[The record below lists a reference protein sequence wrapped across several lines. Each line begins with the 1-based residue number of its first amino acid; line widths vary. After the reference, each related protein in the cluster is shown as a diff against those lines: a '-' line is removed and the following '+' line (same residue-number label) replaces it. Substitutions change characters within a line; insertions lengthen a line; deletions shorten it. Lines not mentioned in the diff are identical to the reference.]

1 MIRNFGGAEGFGLH
15 DIRSWQTVIAV
26 CVLLLASVVAAGAE
40 TLRGHALVVGQSD
53 YEHLSKLPNPANDA
67 QAVSGLL
74 EQLGFSVQLAE
85 NRNAAALTGDLDA
98 FVEESAGADVALV
111 YFSGHGVEAGGEN
124 FLLPTDADPAAL
136 DATGGNLVA
145 LSSLLKPLQAQ
156 AKIVIVLVDACRT
169 NPFPDGT
176 MVRTATDPDGVA
188 IGEAGLGLPRGMTVL
203 SGDGGNENLGL
214 VIGFA
219 AEPGR
224 VALDGEPGGNSP
236 YAAAL
241 LKHFAAGERQFSDLM
256 TMVTEEVYLKTRARQ
271 RPWTNASLRRFL
283 YFGGSAEQME
293 GDEAELRGARR
304 ELLLRIASVPKYN
317 RNYVESLAERDG
329 LPLDALYG
337 MLAELQVDTSAGPA
351 KIGQQLRAGAA
362 NLKRILEKTTPSA
375 EKDPELVR
383 LTGLAV
389 RAESEGLMRLA
400 RRFRAEASARA
411 DELVKALDESKEDS
425 AGDRLELASVY
436 AGEADT
442 AVLMFDFDLA
452 ADGYLAAFEQAKKW
466 DEAQAF
472 RYKVGEAEAL
482 TSLGRFAGDRDLL
495 EDAITAYGEAL
506 EMVSRR
512 KNPLDW
518 AEATNNLAGVH
529 VELANLEES
538 AESLQTALKLY
549 QQALKRRPRKLEPVL
564 WGKTQNN
571 IAVTH
576 LQIAYREEGTRS
588 LKRALKA
595 FRQALEVFTSESEP
609 AFHASVHTNMGD
621 VFRNLGLRGTGTSDF
636 EKGVK
641 SLKIALEYQS
651 IDKDPYIWSITQ
663 TNLGNTYL
671 FWGERERDREILALA
686 LEAYEQA
693 LSFQTRD
700 RMPFEWANVQS
711 NVGNTNKVLGV
722 LTEDLSVLDSAVEAF
737 EASLEERTFDKSP
750 RSWAA
755 TKLELGKTHLE
766 IGKLQVSRKTVETG
780 KAIVVDVW
788 ETFRDAGFDSYDA
801 FFAAEIAQFDQV
813 LAEL

>member
-1 MIRNFGGAEGFGLH
+1 MTASFWRRIV
-15 DIRSWQTVIAV
+15 T
-26 CVLLLASVVAAGAE
+26 CVFALVAASATAKAE
-40 TLRGHALVVGQSD
+40 TLRGHALVVGQSN
-53 YEHLSKLPNPANDA
+53 YEHLAPLPNPANDA
-67 QAVSGLL
+67 KAVSGLL
-74 EQLGFSVQLAE
+74 GQLGFTVQLAE
-85 NRNAAALTGDLDA
+85 NRNAAELRSNLDA
-98 FVEESAGADVALV
+98 FVEDSAGADVALV

-124 FLLPTDADPAAL
+124 FLLTTDADPAAL
-136 DATGGNLVA
+136 DAAGGNVVA
-145 LSSLLKPLQAQ
+145 LSSLLKPLRAQ

-176 MVRTATDPDGVA
+176 LVRTAIDPDGVA
-188 IGEAGLGLPRGMTVL
+188 IGQEGLGLPRGTTVL
-203 SGDGGNENLGL
+203 SSDNGNENLGL

-219 AEPGR
+219 AEPGKA
-224 VALDGEPGGNSP
+224 ALDGEPGGNSP

-241 LKHFAAGERQFSDLM
+241 LKHFAAGEQQFSDLM

-283 YFGGSAEQME
+283 FFGGSTERTE
-293 GDEAELRGARR
+293 GDEAELREARR

-362 NLKRILEKTTPSA
+362 NLKRILEKTAPSA
-375 EKDPELVR
+375 KMDPELVR
-383 LTGLAV
+383 LTGLAG

-400 RRFRAEASARA
+400 KRFRAEASARA
-411 DELVKALDESKEDS
+411 DELVRALDESKEDS
-425 AGDRLELASVY
+425 AEDRLELASVY

-452 ADGYLAAFEQAKKW
+452 ADSYLAAFDQARKW
-466 DEAQAF
+466 DEARAF
-472 RYKVGEAEAL
+472 RYKVGEAGAL
-482 TSLGRFAGDRDLL
+482 TSLGKFAGDRDLL
-495 EDAITAYGEAL
+495 EDAVIAYGEAL
-506 EMVSRR
+506 ELVSRR
-512 KNPLDW
+512 RNPLDW

-538 AESLQTALKLY
+538 PDSLRTALKLF
-549 QQALKRRPRKLEPVL
+549 QQALKRRPRQQEPEL

-571 IAVTH
+571 IGVTH

-595 FRQALEVFTSESEP
+595 FGQALEVFTSESES
-609 AFHASVHTNMGD
+609 AFYASVHTNMGD
-621 VFRNLGLRGTGTSDF
+621 VFRNLGLRGKGTGDF
-636 EKGVK
+636 EMGVN
-641 SLKIALEYQS
+641 SLRKALEYQS

-671 FWGERERDREILALA
+671 FWGEREGDREILALA
-686 LEAYEQA
+686 LAAYEQA
-693 LSFQTRD
+693 LSFQTRE

-722 LTEDLSVLDSAVEAF
+722 LTEDLSVLESAVRAF

-766 IGKLQVSRKTVETG
+766 IGRLQVSRETVETG
-780 KAIVVDVW
+780 KAIVEDVW
-788 ETFRDAGFDSYDA
+788 ATFREAGFDSYDA